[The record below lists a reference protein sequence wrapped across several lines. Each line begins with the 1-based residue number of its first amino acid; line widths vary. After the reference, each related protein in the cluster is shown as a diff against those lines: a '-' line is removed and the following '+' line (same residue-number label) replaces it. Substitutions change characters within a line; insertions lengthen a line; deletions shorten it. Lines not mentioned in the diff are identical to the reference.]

1 MKITVNREVPTP
13 PPVKSIT
20 LELTVSQARYIMYL
34 AALGDAD
41 GLVDL
46 AARSLYRAM
55 SSIPE
60 IAQASLDSYVRFE

>member
-34 AALGDAD
+34 AGYRFAD
-41 GLVDL
+41 PT
-46 AARSLYRAM
+46 AAGSLYRAM

-60 IAQASLDSYVRFE
+60 VSQSSLDTYVRFE

>member
-34 AALGDAD
+34 ADTDAF
-41 GLVDL
+41 L
-46 AARSLYRAM
+46 ATATATRSLYRAM

-60 IAQASLDSYVRFE
+60 VSQSSLDTYVRFE

>member
-34 AALGDAD
+34 AGPAVPPD
-41 GLVDL
+41 G

-60 IAQASLDSYVRFE
+60 VSQSSLDTYVRFE